1 MTATPN
7 PKYRVY
13 PLTPLTPKGELNTGE
28 VNANLRRKV
37 RLMEQIKKF
46 ESLDELVT
54 KLFRGIL

>member
-13 PLTPLTPKGELNTGE
+13 PLTPKGELDTRE